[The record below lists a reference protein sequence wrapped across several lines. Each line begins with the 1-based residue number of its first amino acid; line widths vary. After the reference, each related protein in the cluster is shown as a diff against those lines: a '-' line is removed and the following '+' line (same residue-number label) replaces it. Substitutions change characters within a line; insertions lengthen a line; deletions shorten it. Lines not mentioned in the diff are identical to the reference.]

1 MKQEYNR
8 AMDRVRLSREGEAQI
23 LEALERGGEERRRRP
38 TGRPWRTALAAAA
51 VLVLM
56 TGTVF
61 AVAYQTGVLEA
72 FFQGDTSQLEPYVQ
86 TQVASAENGDY
97 RLTVDSTLND
107 GRTLYAVITVEGL
120 NEQAAADLMSN
131 KVIAESHREMW
142 GQDMVDMLME
152 DGGSGPETF
161 WAYFVDS
168 GEVVSGMGTHEL
180 PAPSATSR
188 SWRLRINMSDVFRE
202 RGTGPIA
209 LYLNFIGRDY
219 AVQIPTDVTVEV
231 NTLPVEREVAL
242 SPGSGEGVYVD
253 ALELSPIS
261 LIYMGEPASDD
272 MDAPTMFFRRTDGT
286 VVTLAQLGLSQQRTE
301 SPQGEAYPTLIYQTD
316 TPMPVEEFASV
327 ILGDTEFP
335 LDGSAPF
342 PAEVDEKLY
351 PFEIGLLRYPV
362 ADSAR
367 NYVADVADLCQK
379 LGADYRW
386 DSETRTATAT
396 YRGVTITLTAGS
408 ATALVDGEAME
419 LYTDYTL
426 EDGTEQR
433 VELPVLEEDG
443 TVSALITA
451 FTQSWSL
458 DTEVEREDVGSGM
471 DSYSV
476 PAGFVIHP

>member
-8 AMDRVRLSREGEAQI
+8 TMEQIRLSPEGEARIQR
-23 LEALERGGEERRRRP
+23 ALTGGETGNRHP
-38 TGRPWRTALAAAA
+38 AGRPWRAALAAAA
-51 VLVLM
+51 ALALM
-56 TGTVF
+56 TGTAF

-86 TQVASAENGDY
+86 TQVDSAENGDY

-168 GEVVSGMGTHEL
+168 GESVSGMGTHEL

-188 SWRLRINMSDVFRE
+188 SWRLQINMSDVYRE
-202 RGTGPIA
+202 QGTGPIA
-209 LYLNFIGRDY
+209 RCLNFIGRDY

-231 NTLPVEREVAL
+231 NTLPVEREVAV
-242 SPGSGEGVYVD
+242 SHNSGERVYVD

-261 LIYMGEPASDD
+261 LTYVGEPVSGN
-272 MDAPTMFFRRTDGT
+272 MNIPPLFFRRTDGT
-286 VVTLAQLGLSQQRTE
+286 VVTQAQLGLGFRRTE
-301 SPQGEAYPTLIYQTD
+301 NPQGEAYAAVIYQTD

-335 LDGSAPF
+335 LDGSVPF

-362 ADSAR
+362 ADGAR

-419 LYTDYTL
+419 LYTDCTL

-443 TVSALITA
+443 TVSALITV

>member
-8 AMDRVRLSREGEAQI
+8 TMEQVRLSPEGEARIQR
-23 LEALERGGEERRRRP
+23 ALTGGETGNRRP
-38 TGRPWRTALAAAA
+38 AGRPWRAALAAAA
-51 VLVLM
+51 ALALM
-56 TGTVF
+56 TGTAF

-86 TQVASAENGDY
+86 TQVDSAENRDY

-168 GEVVSGMGTHEL
+168 GESVSGMGTHEL

-188 SWRLRINMSDVFRE
+188 SWRLQINMSDVYRE
-202 RGTGPIA
+202 QGTGPIA

-231 NTLPVEREVAL
+231 STLPVEREVTL
-242 SPGSGEGVYVD
+242 SPGSGERVYVD
-253 ALELSPIS
+253 SLELSPIS
-261 LIYMGEPASDD
+261 LTYVGELVSDD
-272 MDAPTMFFRRTDGT
+272 NTPPLFFRRTDGT
-286 VVTLAQLGLSQQRTE
+286 VVTPAQLGLSFRRME
-301 SPQGEAYPTLIYQTD
+301 NPQGYPIVIYQTD

-362 ADSAR
+362 ADGAR

-419 LYTDYTL
+419 LYTDCTL

-443 TVSALITA
+443 TVSALITV
-451 FTQSWSL
+451 FTQSWSM
-458 DTEVEREDVGSGM
+458 DMEVEREGGDVPV
-471 DSYSV
+471 YT
-476 PAGFVIHP
+476 GFIVIP

>member
-8 AMDRVRLSREGEAQI
+8 AMEQVRLSPEGEARIQR
-23 LEALERGGEERRRRP
+23 ALTGGETGNRRP
-38 TGRPWRTALAAAA
+38 AGRPWRAALAAAA
-51 VLVLM
+51 ALVLM
-56 TGTVF
+56 TGTAF

-86 TQVASAENGDY
+86 TQVASTENGDY

-120 NEQAAADLMSN
+120 NEQAVADLKSN

-168 GEVVSGMGTHEL
+168 GEGVSGMGTGEL

-188 SWRLRINMSDVFRE
+188 SWHIQINMSNVYRE
-202 RGTGPIA
+202 QQTGPIA

-231 NTLPVEREVAL
+231 ITLPVEQEVAP
-242 SPGSGEGVYVD
+242 SPGSGETAYVES
-253 ALELSPIS
+253 LEISPIG
-261 LIYMGEPASDD
+261 LTYVGEPVDD
-272 MDAPTMFFRRTDGT
+272 NTDIQPLFFRRTDGT
-286 VVTLAQLGLSQQRTE
+286 VVTQAQLGLRHRRTE
-301 SPQGEAYPTLIYQTD
+301 NPQGEKYPTLIYQTD
-316 TPMPVEEFASV
+316 TPMAVEEFASV

-362 ADSAR
+362 LDVGER

-386 DSETRTATAT
+386 DSKTRTATAT

-408 ATALVDGEAME
+408 ATALVNGEVVE
-419 LYTDYTL
+419 LYTDCPL

-433 VELPVLEEDG
+433 VELPALEKDG
-443 TVSALITA
+443 TVSAYIAA
-451 FTQSWSL
+451 FDSWDL
-458 DTEVEREDVGSGM
+458 DLDVNAERENGEIV
-471 DSYSV
+471 SYTFTII
-476 PAGFVIHP
+476 P